1 MNSAVYRRSAV
12 ALAGG
17 TTGKERPETVVVALH
32 AVDAVHMPLPQTM
45 RERGSVAE
53 TRLNQQASEE
63 LPMINIITNIPSPV
77 NLQPAVGCNN
87 KHLIESMAISETIR
101 RRLDGN
107 TSTVGVPISDT
118 GLNEDARAIFPAK
131 RAIADTILYFIEFI
145 HIPTLLTTHR
155 VFSESIS
162 STLIRSALAQQQ
174 H

>member
-17 TTGKERPETVVVALH
+17 TTGQGTTGDSCGGLACSGCRSH
-32 AVDAVHMPLPQTM
+32 AASGSIIIPHNPADVSINKKNQPQTM

-53 TRLNQQASEE
+53 TRLNQQASED
-63 LPMINIITNIPSPV
+63 
-77 NLQPAVGCNN
+77 
-87 KHLIESMAISETIR
+87 MAISETIR
-101 RRLDGN
+101 RRLMETQVQLGSLYP
-107 TSTVGVPISDT
+107 TRSSGVN

-155 VFSESIS
+155 VFQK
-162 STLIRSALAQQQ
+162 ALVRRLLEAR
-174 H
+174 